1 MAVCRVRPCGMRTS
15 SPRAHYVTEPLTRS
29 EARAILESFDSE
41 AMSLQTSEV
50 KRLSRCHLEDLFA
63 LTEGDPLKFYVSQE
77 AALMDKEWWG
87 DVFIQAKRELPESE
101 TTTRIN
107 GKEYHCFD
115 VNILHARLHDSMRAG
130 LVSEPDLH
138 DYYDKNEGFS
148 ITFGGYDHLKLTFK
162 WKQVVQYSSSF
173 IHETAG
179 DYTSSFALINAYL
192 SAENKILSKKATP
205 SSRPTTPTLHTEF
218 VPDGGTSVLTVINE
232 DCKRAFHDAV
242 FGWTDPQAPL
252 LSEETYKSW
261 IDMMKVQ
268 YMAVWMNLSKFRGI
282 TGSTRGIELVPGKE
296 RQVLHQILSQFRN
309 RNSRLL
315 TWWALIESVALMAW
329 SMSRTALDKMNYWG
343 SHVFS
348 TSRDRML
355 NSIFGN
361 EHVQSIKEAFA
372 VATVIIFI
380 IDNYQKGQ
388 RGMMRSTRDVSSG
401 GRDGGML
408 GGGD

>member
-1 MAVCRVRPCGMRTS
+1 VYTDLFEKKTS
-15 SPRAHYVTEPLTRS
+15 LKTI
-29 EARAILESFDSE
+29 RAIF
-41 AMSLQTSEV
+41 
-50 KRLSRCHLEDLFA
+50 H
-63 LTEGDPLKFYVSQE
+63 
-77 AALMDKEWWG
+77 W
-87 DVFIQAKRELPESE
+87 
-101 TTTRIN
+101 
-107 GKEYHCFD
+107 
-115 VNILHARLHDSMRAG
+115 
-130 LVSEPDLH
+130 
-138 DYYDKNEGFS
+138 
-148 ITFGGYDHLKLTFK
+148 
-162 WKQVVQYSSSF
+162 YS
-173 IHETAG
+173 HETAG

-388 RGMMRSTRDVSSG
+388 RLKNQRGDHSSTFVAGTNQIAELAFLYSNPAFNQMKPLNELSYTVIETIVSPDGMVEYESFRSVMSSRRRDRSSPISSSKWMAWIGPYVSSSLMNLRNTSAASARSG
-401 GRDGGML
+401 TMITITPRVKTPL
-408 GGGD
+408 HLIV